1 MAADPETVDPLAALP
16 DWVPEPARRYIAHT
30 EAGTSIRALARRA
43 GCHASTVLRQI
54 RACEARRD
62 DPLVDAA
69 LRRIGRRMP
78 PPVRRHP
85 AQEETGKM
93 DKTVLQDT
101 AALAGGTLLT
111 EACRVLKRLCE
122 SGAVLAVAA
131 DMEKAVVL
139 RDGPSGQAS
148 RTAVVDRSVAEAM
161 ALNHWIACQS
171 QGRVSRYRITKSGRE
186 AMMTLL
192 DDTPASQDG
201 IATGFRDMRPALGH
215 DRADSHAG
223 DGADR
228 QRRLRYGAAETPLIA
243 LARRRDRDG
252 LHFLSPELV
261 RAGERLREDFDL
273 AGLVP
278 LRPGSWDQMMLQM
291 TPAPGHAQGGPGSP
305 DAARLRVLD
314 ALRELGPGLGD
325 VALRCCCYLEGL
337 ETAEKRMGWS
347 ARSGKIVLRIA
358 LQRLRRHY
366 DGLHDG
372 GGLIG

>member
-1 MAADPETVDPLAALP
+1 MAGDPLTSDPLAVLP

-54 RACEARRD
+54 RSYEARRD

-69 LRRIGRRMP
+69 LRRIGQRAPMP
-78 PPVRRHP
+78 V
-85 AQEETGKM
+85 TG
-93 DKTVLQDT
+93 
-101 AALAGGTLLT
+101 AALHKETRGMDNILHQDALALDSGPLLT
-111 EACRVLKRLCE
+111 EACRVLRRLCE

-161 ALNHWIACQS
+161 ALNQWIACQA
-171 QGRVSRYRITKSGRE
+171 QGRVSRYRITKTGRDAMASLVDAADRSGSPGFHE
-186 AMMTLL
+186 APL
-192 DDTPASQDG
+192 A
-201 IATGFRDMRPALGH
+201 FRH
-215 DRADSHAG
+215 DRQDSASR
-223 DGADR
+223 DAAAR
-228 QRRLRYGAAETPLIA
+228 QRRIRYGHAETPLIA

-252 LHFLSPELV
+252 LHFLSPDLV
-261 RAGERLREDFDL
+261 RAGERMREDFDL
-273 AGLVP
+273 AGLAP
-278 LRPGSWDQMMLQM
+278 SRQESWDQIMAECTQIPVGSA
-291 TPAPGHAQGGPGSP
+291 TRGSP
-305 DAARLRVLD
+305 KAARLRVLG

-366 DGLHDG
+366 DGLRDG